1 MTLILTVLA
10 VLAGLTL
17 LLTVCPQR
25 RKQTVYGAAFVL
37 AGGAFG
43 LANGIPTVGGHA
55 MAQPGCTGHDGS
67 VVCPFV
73 TPPELPPSYY
83 YDGYYDGGYHGEA
96 FPSTNL
102 FPPARVIIP
111 PPAPPSEP
119 LDLCVSLAA
128 LSVAIGAGAAA
139 EGVAHRFWGIGR
151 GGLPGTIVGVALGAA
166 SLVCDATR

>member
-10 VLAGLTL
+10 VLAGFTL
-17 LLTVCPQR
+17 LLAVCPQR
-25 RKQTVYGAAFVL
+25 RKQAAYGAAFVL

-43 LANGIPTVGGHA
+43 LANGIPTVGGDA
-55 MAQPGCTGHDGS
+55 MAQPGCGGYDGS

-73 TPPELPPSYY
+73 TPPEFPPSYY
-83 YDGYYDGGYHGEA
+83 YDGYPGGYDGEA

-111 PPAPPSEP
+111 PPPPPVEP
-119 LDLCVSLAA
+119 LDLCESLSA

-151 GGLPGTIVGVALGAA
+151 GGLPGSIVSVALGAA
-166 SLVCDATR
+166 SLFCDAS

>member
-17 LLTVCPQR
+17 LLAVYPQR
-25 RKQTVYGAAFVL
+25 RKQAAYGAAFVL
-37 AGGAFG
+37 VGGAFG
-43 LANGIPTVGGHA
+43 LANGIPTVGGDA
-55 MAQPGCTGHDGS
+55 MAQPGCGGHDGS

-73 TPPELPPSYY
+73 TPPEFPPSYY

-111 PPAPPSEP
+111 PPPPPSEP
-119 LDLCVSLAA
+119 VDFCDSLAIF
-128 LSVAIGAGAAA
+128 SVAIGAGAAA
-139 EGVAHRFWGIGR
+139 EGVAHRFGGIGR
-151 GGLPGTIVGVALGAA
+151 GGLAGSIVSVALGAA
-166 SLVCDATR
+166 SLFCDAS